1 MDVILLADVKKLG
14 SKGDVIKVSDGYA
27 HNYLL
32 PRGLAE
38 KATKSNLTQ
47 LKQQAKVQQ
56 RKDRE
61 QKAAAEL
68 LAKKLAAEHFV
79 IKVKAGENGRLFGS
93 VTAKDI
99 ADLVKK
105 AGYKIDKR
113 KIELE
118 DQIKTLGVY
127 DIKIKIYQQI
137 SATLKIQVVEA

>member
-79 IKVKAGENGRLFGS
+79 IKVKAGESGRLFGS

-127 DIKIKIYQQI
+127 EIKIKIYQQI

>member
-1 MDVILLADVKKLG
+1 MDLILLADVKKLG

-38 KATKSNLTQ
+38 KATKSNLNQ

-61 QKAAAEL
+61 QKTAAEQL
-68 LAKKLAAEHFV
+68 VKRLETEHFI

-113 KIELE
+113 KIELSE
-118 DQIKTLGVY
+118 QIKTLGVY
-127 DIKIKIYQQI
+127 EIKIKIYQQI